1 MNPST
6 YRILITGV
14 LVLLSGALTAAA
26 ALILA
31 RGDGN
36 APVQVIPLAPAT
48 AMESTPIGSGPAPM
62 PTAPDPYLRVYINGA
77 VQNPGVYS
85 VAPGDR
91 LVDALSAAGGATAK
105 ADLTS
110 INLAQRVRDEAYYY
124 LPRAGETPP
133 PVAVW
138 PADPGP
144 PDPLSAA
151 PPGNGLIDLN
161 AASADTLATLPGIG
175 PVKAR
180 AIVAYRD
187 QNGPFASILEII
199 QVSGIG
205 PSNYE
210 AIQDLIAVSSP

>member
-1 MNPST
+1 
-6 YRILITGV
+6 
-14 LVLLSGALTAAA
+14 
-26 ALILA
+26 
-31 RGDGN
+31 
-36 APVQVIPLAPAT
+36 
-48 AMESTPIGSGPAPM
+48 
-62 PTAPDPYLRVYINGA
+62 
-77 VQNPGVYS
+77 
-85 VAPGDR
+85 
-91 LVDALSAAGGATAK
+91 
-105 ADLTS
+105 
-110 INLAQRVRDEAYYY
+110 
-124 LPRAGETPP
+124 
-133 PVAVW
+133 
-138 PADPGP
+138 
-144 PDPLSAA
+144 LSAA